1 VLSTKGVTNL
11 ELGDYLGECSRRTE
25 QRRARLGLDGRS
37 GGLPCS
43 EGQAESWRGERPT
56 DAYNTGDTSHFSS
69 VFGAVAFVR
78 SSLSPIYCHTCQII
92 YIDFNHTCEVCHLAA
107 PLASDTSG
115 SSRSVR
121 AQGP

>member
-1 VLSTKGVTNL
+1 MLSTQGVTNL

-69 VFGAVAFVR
+69 VFGAVA
-78 SSLSPIYCHTCQII
+78 LSGPAYHR
-92 YIDFNHTCEVCHLAA
+92 YIVTLVK
-107 PLASDTSG
+107 
-115 SSRSVR
+115 
-121 AQGP
+121 